1 MSFITL
7 SARHEH
13 QTTRKLQI
21 GEQTI
26 SPGVQTTKRN
36 RMEMET
42 VHSIVDQVKTEFTRR
57 VALGRTLGQKI
68 LEHVLF
74 II

>member
-7 SARHEH
+7 SARPEH
-13 QTTRKLQI
+13 QTTRKHQTSDQI
-21 GEQTI
+21 I

-36 RMEMET
+36 RMELEN

-57 VALGRTLGQKI
+57 VALGKTLGHKI
-68 LEHVLF
+68 VELV
-74 II
+74 